1 MAKAATVEEL
11 LKAGAHFGHLT
22 RRWNPK
28 MREFI
33 FMQRNGIH
41 IIDLNKTH
49 ALLQESLDEITKVAR
64 SGKQVLFVG
73 TKKQAQ
79 EIIRTEAM
87 RCNMP
92 YVTHRWLGGMLTN
105 FVTIR
110 KSISRMEEIHAMQTD
125 GTYDNITKKERLM
138 LDREKQKLEDVMGGI
153 SKMGRIPGALFV
165 VDIVKENIAVNE
177 ALKLNIPIFAL
188 VDTNCDPDVP
198 DYIIP
203 CNDDAAKAIQLIAS
217 NFADAIIQGMA
228 EREAYQEEQ
237 LAAESMATDEDAEEP
252 AELTES
258 DVKTVRRK
266 RTRKT
271 KPAVVKAGTSSRD
284 KAPEKEAG
292 KTGEAPVS
300 DKPAAEKKVK
310 EEPAEEKK
318 SATAQEKTGGAK
330 EKPAKEPA
338 EEKISATA
346 GKAADKAADKE
357 KPAKEEPAEEKKS
370 ATAEE
375 KTGGAKEK
383 PAKEPAEEKKSATA
397 GKAADKAADKSSDK
411 AADKTAKKESSD
423 SAKKP
428 VEKPE
433 EQKEK

>member
-1 MAKAATVEEL
+1 MAKAASVEEL

-64 SGKQVLFVG
+64 SGKKVLFVG

-79 EIIRTEAM
+79 EIIRTEAQ
-87 RCNMP
+87 RCDMP

-153 SKMGRIPGALFV
+153 SKMGRVPGALFV

-203 CNDDAAKAIQLIAS
+203 CNDDAAKAIQLVAS
-217 NFADAIIQGMA
+217 NFADAIIEGMA

-237 LAAESMATDEDAEEP
+237 LAAESISREDTAEEGDEP
-252 AELTES
+252 AEPE
-258 DVKTVRRK
+258 VKTTRRK
-266 RTRKT
+266 RTRKSKT
-271 KPAVVKAGTSSRD
+271 APATQKAAAAAASTGKEQDVKS
-284 KAPEKEAG
+284 
-292 KTGEAPVS
+292 
-300 DKPAAEKKVK
+300 
-310 EEPAEEKK
+310 EEPAEKKADDKK
-318 SATAQEKTGGAK
+318 SGEK
-330 EKPAKEPA
+330 
-338 EEKISATA
+338 
-346 GKAADKAADKE
+346 
-357 KPAKEEPAEEKKS
+357 
-370 ATAEE
+370 AEE
-375 KTGGAKEK
+375 KTVEK
-383 PAKEPAEEKKSATA
+383 AGDKAEEKTVEKA
-397 GKAADKAADKSSDK
+397 GDKAEVKDAEKAEVKAGDTGAEAEPKTEATESDV
-411 AADKTAKKESSD
+411 KKE
-423 SAKKP
+423 K
-428 VEKPE
+428 
-433 EQKEK
+433 